1 MGSDTDQDPAA
12 RTGAKNAASM
22 QETESTAVN
31 DDPAKHTPEEQAR
44 IEEYKAATDENLVN
58 YIETVR
64 NNPDAKI
71 GQYSLKPVSDKAADI
86 KALTGVDVSGNKTV
100 IEPRMIDHIFR
111 RHGKEGA
118 ANETMSDVNDVAR
131 MQYVLDNYDD
141 ISHGGT
147 SSAYVTMKLNG
158 KHAKAQTVLFSK
170 AINGT
175 YYLIEAV
182 PDTSKK
188 TVYVV
193 SAYISNKKT
202 AGLPSVDAEAPRRT
216 SETAATVPATTSI
229 PTTAQDVK
237 SENQENAGGTQG
249 RTRNGSEDYESSP
262 KEKER
267 GFSKNVRTDNAMEP
281 KIRESFDT
289 APETY
294 KQLANKDTLAKAEEI
309 FARGLDEARGEVEQA
324 LGAAK
329 SGSKLAPEMVP
340 LARMVANELSKN
352 GNVESARRILADVAA
367 ELTAAGQL
375 GQSCCHL
382 RISVLHGS
390 YQCCRHKK

>member
-1 MGSDTDQDPAA
+1 MRITLDGTDAKQAGSDALNSALNLNSVETRAEAPAQA
-12 RTGAKNAASM
+12 QKNTASM

-71 GQYSLKPVSDKAADI
+71 GRYSLKPVSDKAAADI

-111 RHGKEGA
+111 RHGKDGA

-147 SSAYVTMKLNG
+147 SSAYVTMKPNG

-229 PTTAQDVK
+229 PTTAQNVK
-237 SENQENAGGTQG
+237 SENQGNAGGHAGEGAERIGGLRGQPQREG
-249 RTRNGSEDYESSP
+249 TR
-262 KEKER
+262 
-267 GFSKNVRTDNAMEP
+267 
-281 KIRESFDT
+281 
-289 APETY
+289 
-294 KQLANKDTLAKAEEI
+294 I
-309 FARGLDEARGEVEQA
+309 FQKCA
-324 LGAAK
+324 
-329 SGSKLAPEMVP
+329 
-340 LARMVANELSKN
+340 
-352 GNVESARRILADVAA
+352 
-367 ELTAAGQL
+367 
-375 GQSCCHL
+375 
-382 RISVLHGS
+382 HG
-390 YQCCRHKK
+390 

>member
-131 MQYVLDNYDD
+131 MVQ
-141 ISHGGT
+141 
-147 SSAYVTMKLNG
+147 
-158 KHAKAQTVLFSK
+158 
-170 AINGT
+170 
-175 YYLIEAV
+175 
-182 PDTSKK
+182 
-188 TVYVV
+188 
-193 SAYISNKKT
+193 
-202 AGLPSVDAEAPRRT
+202 
-216 SETAATVPATTSI
+216 
-229 PTTAQDVK
+229 
-237 SENQENAGGTQG
+237 
-249 RTRNGSEDYESSP
+249 
-262 KEKER
+262 
-267 GFSKNVRTDNAMEP
+267 
-281 KIRESFDT
+281 
-289 APETY
+289 
-294 KQLANKDTLAKAEEI
+294 
-309 FARGLDEARGEVEQA
+309 
-324 LGAAK
+324 
-329 SGSKLAPEMVP
+329 
-340 LARMVANELSKN
+340 
-352 GNVESARRILADVAA
+352 RIL
-367 ELTAAGQL
+367 Q
-375 GQSCCHL
+375 QHN
-382 RISVLHGS
+382 S
-390 YQCCRHKK
+390 YCEACNTENGVKFFFTI